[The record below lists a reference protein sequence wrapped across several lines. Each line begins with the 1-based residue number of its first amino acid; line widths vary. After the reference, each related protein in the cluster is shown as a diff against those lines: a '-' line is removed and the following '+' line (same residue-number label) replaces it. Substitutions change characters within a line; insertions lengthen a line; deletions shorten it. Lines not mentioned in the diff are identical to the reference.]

1 MGPNRDRSG
10 TVHCHAHCEYRW
22 QSIRRKASR
31 TQGGGGRLKLEYSPK
46 RAIKNFLA
54 QLAAIICVILALIPL
69 ISILVDVLVKG
80 LPQLSISFLTENI
93 PPPGDSRGGIG
104 PAIVGS
110 IFVICIGSAIGIP
123 LGMMSGI
130 YVSEYGQN
138 RFGRFVRFMTE
149 VLSGFPSIVIGIFSY
164 LLLVTLLKGTNA
176 IAGGFALSI
185 IMLPIVSRATEESL
199 KLVPVSVREASLALG
214 APKWLTTLKV
224 VLTHARAGIITGIV
238 LSISRIAGESAPLLL
253 TVGWTTFYPESLV
266 EPVSTLPVLIYQFAI
281 SPYDNWQDL
290 AWGASALLL
299 MIILSLSIVVRYA
312 TRKRFSKSRRR

>member
-1 MGPNRDRSG
+1 M
-10 TVHCHAHCEYRW
+10 
-22 QSIRRKASR
+22 
-31 TQGGGGRLKLEYSPK
+31 
-46 RAIKNFLA
+46 
-54 QLAAIICVILALIPL
+54 
-69 ISILVDVLVKG
+69 
-80 LPQLSISFLTENI
+80 
-93 PPPGDSRGGIG
+93 
-104 PAIVGS
+104 
-110 IFVICIGSAIGIP
+110 ICIGSAIGIP